1 MRVRL
6 GSAAFVLLALALAG
20 CGDSRPRAE
29 RPPLN
34 VLAQKVALQSYE
46 GSVTLTGVVRARVQT
61 ELSFRVSGRVI
72 ERSADVGQHV
82 DADKI
87 LARLDPSEQQADLDA
102 AKAALVGAEATMRR
116 NAATFQRQKALLA
129 NGFTTKASY
138 DLADRE
144 QLAAAGS
151 LDATKAQLATAR
163 DALSYTELRAGHPGM
178 ITARNIEVGQVAQ
191 AAESAF
197 GFAEDGPRDAV
208 FNVFESIF
216 AQRQSRKGI
225 DLALVADPKVTALGK
240 IREVSPVVDEKNGTV
255 QVKVE
260 IDPNAPEMPLGAAV
274 TGRGYWRLENVVV
287 LPWTAMSE
295 KDGHPAVWVVD
306 PATRTVTLR
315 PVVIAIYE
323 KEKFVLREGLANG
336 ELVVT
341 EGDKFLREGQAVFV
355 QNPEAS

>member
-6 GSAAFVLLALALAG
+6 GSAAFALLALALAG

-34 VLAQKVALQSYE
+34 VLAQKVMLQSYE

-72 ERSADVGQHV
+72 ERSVDVGEHV

-102 AKAALVGAEATMRR
+102 AKAALVGAEATMRQTD
-116 NAATFQRQKALLA
+116 ATFQRKKAFLV

-144 QLAAAGS
+144 QLAAAG
-151 LDATKAQLATAR
+151 AR
-163 DALSYTELRAGHPGM
+163 DALSYTELRAGHPGV

-191 AAESAF
+191 AAEAAF

-208 FNVFESIF
+208 FNVYESIF
-216 AQRQSRKGI
+216 ALPQSRKGI
-225 DLALVADPKVTALGK
+225 DLALVADAEVAAHGK
-240 IREVSPVVDEKNGTV
+240 IREISPVVDAKNGTV

-260 IDPNAPEMPLGAAV
+260 IDPNAPEMPLGASV

-295 KDGHPAVWVVD
+295 
-306 PATRTVTLR
+306 RTAIPRYGSSIR
-315 PVVIAIYE
+315 PPG
-323 KEKFVLREGLANG
+323 R
-336 ELVVT
+336 
-341 EGDKFLREGQAVFV
+341 
-355 QNPEAS
+355 